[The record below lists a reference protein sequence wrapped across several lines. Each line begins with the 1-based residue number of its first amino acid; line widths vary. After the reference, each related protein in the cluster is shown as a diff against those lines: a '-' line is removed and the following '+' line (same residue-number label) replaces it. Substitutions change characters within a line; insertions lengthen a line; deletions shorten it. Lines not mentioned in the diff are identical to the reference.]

1 MSQFGLLRARR
12 FGPFFWTQ
20 FLGAFNDNL
29 FKNALVLLVGYSAS
43 TQEEGALLVNLA
55 QGLLVL
61 PFFLFSATAGQ
72 VADKHEKSGLIRK
85 IKGAEIAIMAL
96 ATIGFLLQ
104 NLFILMGALL
114 LTGTQSTLFGPVKY
128 SILPQHLKE
137 HELVGGNGLIEMG
150 TFLAILLGT
159 IIAGIVM
166 QLGDHRLHVVS
177 VMLILCAI
185 AGWAAS
191 RRVPLAKAAAPDLRI
206 RYNPWSETWRAI
218 GYAREV
224 RSVFLSILGISWLWF
239 FGALFLA
246 QLLPYARYVLG
257 GNESVVTL
265 LLAAFSVGIAGGSML
280 CERLSDGKI
289 EIGLVPFGAFG
300 MTLFTIDLFF
310 ASPSGIAQNTHS
322 VIGILYSDFGWRVL
336 VDLLLIGAFGGLFSV
351 PLYALVQHRSDER
364 RRSRI
369 IAANNIMNAGFM
381 VAAAVLAVVLLR
393 YLSIPQ
399 LFLFTGIANALVA
412 IYIFTLVPE
421 FLMRFII
428 WILMHTMY
436 RLRVEEIAN
445 IPDEGAAVLVCNHV
459 SYVDALIIAAAC
471 RRPIRFVMYYKIF
484 RIPILSFVFRTA
496 KAIPIAGRKED
507 EQLMAKAF
515 DDVAAALAEGDLVCI
530 FPEGSLTADGEV
542 DHFRPGV
549 DRILGRSPVPVIP
562 MALTG
567 LWGSVF
573 SRKGGRTFRRWRGLW
588 SRIGL
593 ICGPAVQPENATA
606 AQLETLV
613 SQLRGDRV

>member
-1 MSQFGLLRARR
+1 
-12 FGPFFWTQ
+12 
-20 FLGAFNDNL
+20 
-29 FKNALVLLVGYSAS
+29 
-43 TQEEGALLVNLA
+43 
-55 QGLLVL
+55 
-61 PFFLFSATAGQ
+61 
-72 VADKHEKSGLIRK
+72 
-85 IKGAEIAIMAL
+85 
-96 ATIGFLLQ
+96 
-104 NLFILMGALL
+104 
-114 LTGTQSTLFGPVKY
+114 
-128 SILPQHLKE
+128 
-137 HELVGGNGLIEMG
+137 LIEMG

-177 VMLILCAI
+177 VMVILCAI

-191 RRVPLAKAAAPDLRI
+191 RRVPLAEAAAPDLRI
-206 RYNPWSETWRAI
+206 GYNPWTETWRAI

-265 LLAAFSVGIAGGSML
+265 LLAAFSIGIAGGSML

-322 VIGILYSDFGWRVL
+322 VIGVLYSDFGWRVL
-336 VDLLLIGAFGGLFSV
+336 VDLLLIGAFSGLFSV

-459 SYVDALIIAAAC
+459 SFVDALIIAAAC
-471 RRPIRFVMYYKIF
+471 RRPIRFVMYYRIF

-530 FPEGSLTADGEV
+530 FPEGALTADGEIGR
-542 DHFRPGV
+542 FRPGV

-573 SRKGGRTFRRWRGLW
+573 SRKGGRPFRRWRGMW

-593 ICGPAVQPENATA
+593 TCGPAVQPENATA
-606 AQLETLV
+606 ERLETLV
-613 SQLRGDRV
+613 RQLRGDRV